1 MTIKE
6 IEDYYRNMADN
17 YEREAQD
24 LRHKGE
30 KFEENKDFDS
40 AVRYYM
46 LSAENSEKS
55 KLCWDFHNSLV
66 KYEILESVKKGY
78 LHR

>member
-1 MTIKE
+1 MTIRE

-17 YEREAQD
+17 YAREAED
-24 LRHKGE
+24 LRLKGE
-30 KFEENKDFDS
+30 KFEEDKDFGS

-55 KLCWDFHNSLV
+55 RLCWDFHNSLV
-66 KYEILESVKKGY
+66 KYEILEATK
-78 LHR
+78 

>member
-6 IEDYYRNMADN
+6 IEDYYKKMADG
-17 YEREAQD
+17 YEREAQN
-24 LRHKGE
+24 LRIKGE
-30 KFEENKDFDS
+30 KFEEDKDFDR

-55 KLCWDFHNSLV
+55 RLCWDFHNSLV
-66 KYEILESVKKGY
+66 KYEILESTK
-78 LHR
+78 